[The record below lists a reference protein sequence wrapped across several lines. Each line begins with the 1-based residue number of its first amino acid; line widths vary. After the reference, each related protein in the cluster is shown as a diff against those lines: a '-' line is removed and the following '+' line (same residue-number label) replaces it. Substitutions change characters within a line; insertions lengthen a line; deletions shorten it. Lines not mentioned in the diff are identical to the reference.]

1 MITIDTREHLA
12 PQIKDLL
19 VTSIIGPEIPE
30 VRFHC
35 LSLGDY
41 LLENGGHNILLE
53 RKSISDFC
61 GSYRNLKE
69 RLAKMR
75 RTDYER
81 IGLLLEG
88 TYIINDG
95 QIWLYEGCQLKPRMS
110 YRAFSNFI
118 THQEELGVRL
128 YHTMNLEE
136 TIWRLIHIHNYLPRL
151 DSPSPVEKI
160 NIKEILSTFPGIGKA
175 RLIQLQKQYSN
186 PLDALTNI
194 SDWMPISLQHK
205 LNSW

>member
-61 GSYRNLKE
+61 GSYKTLKE
-69 RLAKMR
+69 RLANMR

-95 QIWLYEGCQLKPRMS
+95 QIWLYEGSQLKPRMS

-151 DSPSPVEKI
+151 DSPNPVIKAGSPIEWI
-160 NIKEILSTFPGIGKA
+160 AELPGIGQKSLQELRQLPTPWDALNNLPKKA
-175 RLIQLQKQYSN
+175 RSMLKK
-186 PLDALTNI
+186 
-194 SDWMPISLQHK
+194 W
-205 LNSW
+205 

>member
-1 MITIDTREHLA
+1 MITIDTREHIA

-19 VTSIIGPEIPE
+19 VTSIVGPEIPE

-35 LSLGDY
+35 LPLGDY
-41 LLENGGHNILLE
+41 LLENCGHNILLE

-88 TYIINDG
+88 TYTINDG

-136 TIWRLIHIHNYLPRL
+136 TMWRLIHIHNYLPRL
-151 DSPSPVEKI
+151 DSPNPVIKAGSPIEWI
-160 NIKEILSTFPGIGKA
+160 AELPGIGQKSLQEL
-175 RLIQLQKQYSN
+175 RQL
-186 PLDALTNI
+186 PTPWDALNNLPKKAHNMLKK
-194 SDWMPISLQHK
+194 W
-205 LNSW
+205 